1 MSTSIV
7 CEANTVD
14 GTMSWDERR
23 GFVRGDRRQI
33 QTAVLGDADS
43 EEPLMLPLEAIE
55 LDAFRRR
62 HEHDTFWC
70 GLLLGGCGLQLTTK
84 LYTDRVCHFAH
95 HPGPDGH
102 PHLCGRRARGV
113 SSADH
118 LYVKS
123 AAAAWLRSRDQ
134 QADFEFVQPGGVPI
148 GSVVDIRFPRGGL
161 RVHLDQAVEPAWD
174 QDGHEPVLGVSVPVD
189 RDTLID
195 RWYVH
200 RIRLDSEGTARR
212 VRIGTE
218 AFARETEWF
227 ALDECEMTQRGLS
240 TPAVEQIVR
249 SRSTRPVTQW
259 GVAKTKKVP
268 DVGARAAVLLRKLDD
283 ALRVE
288 SAFVVSRLLRDIKN
302 LIAELTAARRDIRAQ
317 LEAAV
322 SDAERW
328 LEGQAQVRRELFS
341 QLEEALA
348 AGDALRVRQFL
359 ARVNTTASHD
369 RTEDEISIADVAAA
383 YVAEQQQAYIK
394 RRQAEAAAKVARQQD
409 ARARR
414 AVDRVQTLLATLER
428 RGADQSVKSM
438 RKLVREL
445 MHAVTDA
452 GERVGA
458 DLQKQI
464 DVWKTRA
471 DTGKPPAPK
480 TPRPAPALGSPQP
493 VGHEQVARRFWIKRN
508 CPCCQAVAGRNCV
521 ANAPTGNGAASKT
534 PHYERIEPIL
544 AERKAKA
551 ERRRQAPGPYD
562 IACPDCGR
570 PPGERCASPNGGVHR
585 ARAER
590 AREAGR

>member
-1 MSTSIV
+1 M
-7 CEANTVD
+7 
-14 GTMSWDERR
+14 R
-23 GFVRGDRRQI
+23 GEDRRQI

-43 EEPLMLPLEAIE
+43 EVPLMLPLEAIE

-62 HEHDTFWC
+62 HELDTFWC

-95 HPGPDGH
+95 RPGPDGH

-123 AAAAWLRSRDQ
+123 AAVAWLRDRDRH
-134 QADFEFVQPGGVPI
+134 ADIAFAQPEGVPI
-148 GSVVDIRFPRGGL
+148 GSVVDIRFRGGGL
-161 RVHLDQAVEPAWD
+161 RVHLDQAVEPSWD

-189 RDTLID
+189 RGTLID

-212 VRIGTE
+212 VKIGTE

-227 ALDECEMTQRGLS
+227 TLGDCEMTERGLS

-259 GVAKTKKVP
+259 GVSKAKKAPPAGVR
-268 DVGARAAVLLRKLDD
+268 ARVLLRKLTD
-283 ALRVE
+283 AIRVE
-288 SAFVVSRLLRDIKN
+288 SSFVVSRVLRDIVK
-302 LIAELTAARRDIRAQ
+302 LTGVEGEMKEQ
-317 LEAAV
+317 LAVAV
-322 SDAERW
+322 SDAEAW
-328 LEGQAQVRRELFS
+328 LEDQARVRRELFT

-348 AGDALRVRQFL
+348 ARDALEVRQLL
-359 ARVNTTASHD
+359 ARVNATASHD
-369 RTEDEISIADVAAA
+369 RTADEITIADVAAA
-383 YVAEQQQAYIK
+383 YVAKQQQVYAK
-394 RRQAEAAAKVARQQD
+394 QLQVEAAAKLAREQE

-414 AVDRVQTLLATLER
+414 AAGRVQTLLATLQR
-428 RGADQSVKSM
+428 RGPDQSRKTM

-445 MHAVTDA
+445 THAASDA
-452 GERVGA
+452 GDRVDAG
-458 DLQKQI
+458 QQEQI
-464 DVWKTRA
+464 SMWETRA
-471 DTGKPPAPK
+471 QTGRPPVQTA
-480 TPRPAPALGSPQP
+480 RPAPALGAPRP
-493 VGHEQVARRFWIKRN
+493 VRHEQVARRFWITRK
-508 CPCCQAVAGRNCV
+508 CLLCQAVAGNNCV
-521 ANAPTGNGAASKT
+521 ANAHTGTGTVSKN

-544 AERKAKA
+544 AERRAKA
-551 ERRRQAPGPYD
+551 ERRRRTPGPYD

-570 PPGERCASPNGGVHR
+570 PPGERCASPSGGVHR

-590 AREAGR
+590 AREAGQ

>member
-1 MSTSIV
+1 
-7 CEANTVD
+7 
-14 GTMSWDERR
+14 MSWDERR

-33 QTAVLGDADS
+33 QTAVLGGADS

-95 HPGPDGH
+95 HPGADGH

-123 AAAAWLRSRDQ
+123 QAAAWLRGRDE
-134 QADFEFVQPGGVPI
+134 QADFEFAQPDGVPV
-148 GSVVDIRFPRGGL
+148 GSVVDIRLQHGGL
-161 RVHLDQAVEPAWD
+161 RVHLDQAVEPSWD
-174 QDGHEPVLGVSVPVD
+174 QDGHEPVLGVSVPVS
-189 RDTLID
+189 RDTLIG

-218 AFARETEWF
+218 AFARPTEWF

-259 GVAKTKKVP
+259 GVGKAKKVP
-268 DVGARAAVLLRKLDD
+268 DAGVRAQVLLRKLAD
-283 ALRVE
+283 ARRVE
-288 SAFVVSRLLRDIKN
+288 AAFVVSQVLRDIAN
-302 LIAELTAARRDIRAQ
+302 LTGVEGEVQAQ
-317 LEAAV
+317 LAAAV

-328 LEGQAQVRRELFS
+328 LKGQAQVRRELFC

-348 AGDALRVRQFL
+348 ERDVRRVRQFL
-359 ARVNTTASHD
+359 ARVNATASHD
-369 RTEDEISIADVAAA
+369 RTADEITIADVAAA
-383 YVAEQQQAYIK
+383 YVAEQQQAYAEQL
-394 RRQAEAAAKVARQQD
+394 QAEAAAKLARQQD

-414 AVDRVQTLLATLER
+414 AADRVQTLLATLQR
-428 RGADQSVKSM
+428 RGDTGSPKMM

-445 MHAVTDA
+445 MHAASDA
-452 GERVGA
+452 GERVDA
-458 DLQKQI
+458 DQQEQI
-464 DVWKTRA
+464 RVWKTRA
-471 DTGKPPAPK
+471 EIGRPPAQ
-480 TPRPAPALGSPQP
+480 TARPAPALGAPLP
-493 VGHEQVARRFWIKRN
+493 MRHEQVARRFWIRRN
-508 CPCCQAVAGRNCV
+508 CPRCQAVAGKNCA
-521 ANAPTGNGAASKT
+521 ANAHTGTGAVSKI
-534 PHYERIEPIL
+534 PHYERVEPIL
-544 AERKAKA
+544 AERRAKA
-551 ERRRQAPGPYD
+551 ERRRRAPGAYD

-570 PPGERCASPNGGVHR
+570 PPGERCASPSGGVHR
-585 ARAER
+585 ARVER
-590 AREAGR
+590 ARDAGQ